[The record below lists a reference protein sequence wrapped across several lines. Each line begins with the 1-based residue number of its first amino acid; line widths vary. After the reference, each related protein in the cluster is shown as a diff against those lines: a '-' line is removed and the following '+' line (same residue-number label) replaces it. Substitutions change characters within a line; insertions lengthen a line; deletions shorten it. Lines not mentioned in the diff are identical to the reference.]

1 MTKPS
6 RPRRAE
12 REGTVRALRDTGLH
26 ATSELPGTTGTP
38 HPRYRMTEM
47 PLPGQIRV
55 VPWSEPAP
63 PLTGAELIFLQIGV
77 WSVHAQELRPQRAAR
92 DVPEIL

>member
-12 REGTVRALRDTGLH
+12 REGTVRALRDTGLR

-47 PLPGQIRV
+47 TA
-55 VPWSEPAP
+55 PA
-63 PLTGAELIFLQIGV
+63 V
-77 WSVHAQELRPQRAAR
+77 N
-92 DVPEIL
+92 

>member
-12 REGTVRALRDTGLH
+12 REGTVRALRDTGLR

-47 PLPGQIRV
+47 PLCLKEFQEHLAQLVEAVVLVHGQTK
-55 VPWSEPAP
+55 
-63 PLTGAELIFLQIGV
+63 LL
-77 WSVHAQELRPQRAAR
+77 SVKNKLRPG
-92 DVPEIL
+92 